1 MKKKLI
7 NGMKNA
13 KLEKLKRMMT
23 LSALLFVMGM
33 GMAFAADGYP
43 PEANE
48 PEQSSAR
55 ITGTV
60 VDQAGEPVAGANV
73 VVKGRAGVGTV
84 TDQEGRFTLQVA
96 AGADLEISFLGYRT
110 QTVKAVNNLT
120 VTLAEDAQALDEV
133 VVTAMGITRDAKAL
147 GYAMSTVS
155 AKELT
160 KVGTPNFATALYG
173 KAAGVRINAAPG
185 GQTSA
190 VSMTVRGIGSIS
202 GNTQPLLVVDGVP
215 VRNGNANVSADDEP
229 SRPSRSWRGT
239 KIEANGLVDI
249 NPEDVESIS
258 ILKGAAA
265 SALYGSEAANGVI
278 IVTSKKGATQTG
290 VKVDFSATAAAS
302 YVAYMPKMQ
311 TEYGPGTLRTSQGE
325 YELANDGFIQ
335 RSWNNY
341 GQSASQSYL
350 SVFQGTGSSNAYFG
364 PKYDASKQVLY
375 WDGQMRPY
383 QAVSDNPLTDIY
395 RTGYNQTYNVAV
407 SSGSEKMN
415 TRFSYTF
422 VNDLPNQYNSDNR
435 KHNFSLV
442 GNINIHK
449 KLRVDYTANYIRHN
463 IHNRTSTGE
472 WMWNTYNLTGAFDD
486 IKLMRE
492 KYARTS
498 LGYLNVIYNAANPTS
513 NTLTPNEAFI
523 YDIPADEVRKY
534 MIWPILANNSY
545 ELNQR
550 LIASVA
556 PVWDIIDGLKL
567 RGRVST
573 DVTATSIENNEAT
586 RTPISISPTDPG
598 GAYALINK
606 NYEIYYGDIM
616 LMLNKDLTPEVNLTA
631 NAGFQGR
638 LETSRATRLQTRSG
652 LSVDNWFN
660 LAASLGTNPEF
671 GMEHMDYLT
680 TAYFATVGAS
690 YNHWVYLE
698 ATGRQEKTSTLLPP
712 NNSFFYPSVNA
723 SYIFSEHLKDV
734 LPAWY
739 NYGKLRASY
748 GVVGNTPGAYRANVV
763 YDKKDN
769 AGYHYV
775 TIPSSYGNE
784 SLKPETKYEFEVGL
798 ESRFFNNRLG
808 FEVSYYNNKVVDQLL
823 QYDVAAST
831 GISKYW
837 RNIGELKNTGVE
849 LTLNVVPV
857 ETRDWRW
864 DLRFNYAANR
874 NEITSLPDDL
884 PYLKNGG
891 GLGNTG
897 SGMEIRSYTGRPMG
911 DVYLWRR
918 KEVDGMKVLSKDG
931 AAYVMATGDENYSYA
946 GNLLPTGVG
955 GVASSLSY
963 KNFTFDFMF
972 DFSIGG
978 LVLDQWQTYGT
989 KLGITQKSLQYRDEA
1004 HGGVAYHFDGN
1015 GHSLANVVA
1024 GVAPAGGITY
1034 YDGVLLTG
1042 VIADDNGT
1050 IVDKN
1055 GSRYSKA
1062 EKVVPSSNYYDAMY
1076 NSWGGGGDYVDDLYD
1091 NSYMKCRELSL
1102 SYLLPR
1108 QLTRKFGCNNMSVSL
1123 FGRNL
1128 FYVFKNL
1135 ENFDAEAASISTRW
1149 LSSGDLGATTAAT
1162 RSVGLSIRA
1171 SF

>member
-1 MKKKLI
+1 MLKAIEKKGIIL
-7 NGMKNA
+7 
-13 KLEKLKRMMT
+13 MMAV
-23 LSALLFVMGM
+23 ALCFSGNMR
-33 GMAFAADGYP
+33 ADVTP
-43 PEANE
+43 ARPDADVSQ
-48 PEQSSAR
+48 QSGR
-55 ITGTV
+55 VTGTV
-60 VDQAGEPVAGANV
+60 VDAFGPVAGASV
-73 VVKGRAGVGTV
+73 LVKGTTNGVI
-84 TDQEGRFTLQVA
+84 TDADGRFTLNGVKN
-96 AGADLEISFLGYRT
+96 GDVIRISFLGYIT
-110 QTVKAVNNLT
+110 QEITFTGQQTLT
-120 VTLAEDAQALDEV
+120 VTLVEDALALEEV
-133 VVTAMGITRDAKAL
+133 VVTAMGITRESKAL
-147 GYAMSTVS
+147 GYAVSTVS
-155 AKELT
+155 AEELT

-202 GNTQPLLVVDGVP
+202 GNTQPLLIMDGVP
-215 VRNGNANVSADDEP
+215 VRNGNANIGSGDEP
-229 SRPSRSWRGT
+229 SRPSRDWRGT
-239 KIEANGLVDI
+239 KIEGNGLVDI

-278 IVTSKKGATQTG
+278 IVTSKKGAAQSG
-290 VKVDFSATAAAS
+290 IKVDFSATAAAS

-325 YELANDGFIQ
+325 FELANDGFMQ

-341 GQSASQSYL
+341 GQSAPQNYL
-350 SVFQGTGSSNAYFG
+350 SVFQGPGNSNAYFG
-364 PKYDASKQVLY
+364 PKYDPSKEVLY
-375 WDGQMRPY
+375 WDGKMRPY
-383 QAVSDNPLTDIY
+383 QAVSDNPLNDLY

-407 SSGSEKMN
+407 SSGSEKAN

-422 VNDLPNQYNSDNR
+422 VNDLPNQYNSDNQ

-442 GNINIHK
+442 GNINIHEK
-449 KLRVDYTANYIRHN
+449 VRVDYTANYIRHN

-498 LGYLNVIYNAANPTS
+498 LGYLNVVYNAANPYS

-534 MIWPILANNSY
+534 MLWPILANNSY

-556 PVWDIIDGLKL
+556 PSWDIIHGLKL
-567 RGRVST
+567 RGRIST

-616 LMLNKDLTPEVNLTA
+616 LMLNRDLTEQVNLTA
-631 NAGFQGR
+631 NAGFSGR
-638 LETSRATRLQTRSG
+638 METSRATRLQTRQG

-660 LAASLGTNPEF
+660 LAASLGSNPEF

-680 TAYFATVGAS
+680 TAYFASVGAS
-690 YNHWVYLE
+690 YNRLLYLE
-698 ATGRQEKTSTLLPP
+698 ATARQEKTSTLLAP

-723 SYIFSEHLKDV
+723 SYIFSEHLKDH
-734 LPAWY
+734 LSWY
-739 NYGKLRASY
+739 DYGKLRASY
-748 GVVGNTPGAYRANVV
+748 GIVGNTPGAYRANVV
-763 YDKKDN
+763 YKKDNN
-769 AGYHYV
+769 AGYHYSI
-775 TIPSSYGNE
+775 IPSDYGNE
-784 SLKPETKYEFEVGL
+784 NLKPEKKYEFEIGL

-808 FEVSYYNNKVVDQLL
+808 FEISYYNNKIVDQLL
-823 QYDVAAST
+823 QYDVASST

-857 ETRDWRW
+857 ETKDWRW

-884 PYLKNGG
+884 PFLKNGG

-918 KEVDGMKVLSKDG
+918 KEVNGMKVISKDG

-955 GVASSLSY
+955 GFASSLSY
-963 KNFTFDFMF
+963 KNFTFDVMF

-989 KLGITQKSLQYRDEA
+989 KLGITQKSLQYRDAA
-1004 HGGVAYHFDGN
+1004 HGGVPYHFDGN
-1015 GHSLANVVA
+1015 GHTLANIVA
-1024 GVAPAGGITY
+1024 GEAPAGGVTY
-1034 YDGVLLTG
+1034 YDGVPLKG
-1042 VIADDNGT
+1042 VIADDKGD
-1050 IVDKN
+1050 IVDTD
-1055 GSRYSKA
+1055 GSRYSIA
-1062 EKVVPSSNYYDAMY
+1062 EKVVPASNYYDAMY

-1108 QLTRKFGCNNMSVSL
+1108 QISRKFGCNNLSVSL

-1135 ENFDAEAASISTRW
+1135 ENFDAEAASVSTRW

-1162 RSVGLSIRA
+1162 RSVGISLRA